1 MWTFLNIVS
10 KLESLKVGSSVYA
23 IEFSSPTMAT
33 SAPVAH
39 WRQAATS
46 VSKHL
51 GNKYSMRER
60 INGLS
65 QKIQLA
71 VQSYL

>member
-1 MWTFLNIVS
+1 MRTYLNIVS

-23 IEFSSPTMAT
+23 TECSSPTMAT

-39 WRQAATS
+39 NQAATS

-51 GNKYSMRER
+51 GNKYSMREG

-65 QKIQLA
+65 QKIQST
-71 VQSYL
+71 VHSYL